1 MGKSIRQIAREKAI
15 IGIYQHLTVDASKKD
30 IMNFVRSD
38 DTLHPGQS
46 GYEFCEWLVDTT
58 LENMDSYIA
67 LINKYLKKGWRFE
80 RLGKMEAAI
89 LLVGTCELLESELDP
104 RIVINE
110 AILNAKAFCDDDAYK
125 LINGVL
131 HKVAE

>member
-15 IGIYQHLTVDASKKD
+15 IGVYQNLTVDASKKD

-46 GYEFCEWLVDTT
+46 GYEFCEWLIDQT
-58 LENMDSYIA
+58 LAHKESYIA
-67 LINKYLKKGWRFE
+67 LINKFLKKGWTFD

-89 LLVGTCELLESELDP
+89 LLVATCELLESELDP

-125 LINGVL
+125 FINGVL
-131 HKVAE
+131 HKVAG